1 MWEDQKR
8 MPIHFLQVRSRER
21 VAYGG
26 DSVDTGS
33 SSLLPPAIQSLL
45 AEDTGFQGDEDED
58 DDFSDDS
65 DSFNST
71 ATDVS
76 FHPSRDVANISGDYS
91 TARNSR
97 EHSRSITPTNQVGSI
112 TSIVRL

>member
-1 MWEDQKR
+1 MWEDLNR
-8 MPIHFLQVRSRER
+8 MPRHFLQVRSRER

-33 SSLLPPAIQSLL
+33 ASLLPPAIQSLL
-45 AEDTGFQGDEDED
+45 SEDTGFQGDEDED
-58 DDFSDDS
+58 DFSDDDDS

-76 FHPSRDVANISGDYS
+76 FHPSRDVSGDYS

-112 TSIVRL
+112 TSIVWW

>member
-1 MWEDQKR
+1 
-8 MPIHFLQVRSRER
+8 MPYLFLQVRSRER
-21 VAYGG
+21 LAYGG

-33 SSLLPPAIQSLL
+33 ASLLPPAIQSLL

-58 DDFSDDS
+58 DEDDDFSDDS

-76 FHPSRDVANISGDYS
+76 FYPSRDVANISGDYS

-97 EHSRSITPTNQVGSI
+97 ENSRSITPTNQVGG
-112 TSIVRL
+112 

>member
-1 MWEDQKR
+1 
-8 MPIHFLQVRSRER
+8 MPHHFLQVRSRER
-21 VAYGG
+21 LAYGG

-33 SSLLPPAIQSLL
+33 ASLLPPAIQSLL
-45 AEDTGFQGDEDED
+45 AEDTGFQGDEDDDED

-76 FHPSRDVANISGDYS
+76 FHPSRDVSGEYS

-112 TSIVRL
+112 TSVVR